1 MSKIQ
6 IQSEIDTQ
14 SLLTGVSEMPVQ
26 ELESFVRE
34 LNALIT
40 RKKTKDI
47 AHREKILISK
57 INRTVLEKSKAETY
71 QKLILQS
78 ETVAISIED
87 NNRLLELVTE
97 EENLRNERLKY
108 LIELAQLRNI
118 PVIQLMNN
126 LGIVPS

>member
-78 ETVAISIED
+78 ETVGISIED

>member
-87 NNRLLELVTE
+87 NNRLLELVAE

>member
-6 IQSEIDTQ
+6 VQSEVDTQ
-14 SLLTGVSEMPVQ
+14 SLLSGVSEMPVQ

-47 AHREKILISK
+47 DHREKTLISK

-71 QKLILQS
+71 HQLIQQS
-78 ETVAISIED
+78 ETATLTMED
-87 NNRLLELVTE
+87 NNRLLELVGE

-108 LIELAQLRNI
+108 LVELAQLRNI
-118 PVIQLMNN
+118 PVLQLMNN
-126 LGIVPS
+126 LGILSS